1 MYCTNCGKEID
12 GMTSFCVNCGAPT
25 SNKKTCLN
33 CGAELADGVAFCQNC
48 GTATTGGAPEV
59 KPQQGR
65 KSKLAVGLLAILL
78 GTYGLHHFYLGNSNK
93 GLMQLLI
100 SLAGG
105 LVTCGISTLVVYVWA
120 FVEGIFFLMGKEG
133 YTTDANGVP
142 LGE

>member
-1 MYCTNCGKEID
+1 MYCTNCGKEINE
-12 GMTSFCVNCGAPT
+12 MTAFCVNCGAST

-33 CGAELADGVAFCQNC
+33 CGAELADGVAFCQSC
-48 GTATTGGAPEV
+48 GTATTVGAPEV

-105 LVTCGISTLVVYVWA
+105 LVTCGISTMVVYVWA